1 MYANYQFRSKTPT
14 LKCGERW
21 HRSNFLPS
29 QTLALDMAK
38 HSSVAM
44 ALFRKRWL
52 TVVALLV
59 MLSVTTAIAFIVRA
73 SLESSCDCR
82 VDVASAK
89 RYNSSPESA
98 KPIGVAVTQSPLSF
112 MKSRLV
118 LLVSH
123 ELSLSGT
130 FYFFFWFPWIS
141 LLITIY
147 HLLCLV
153 RFVNVAYGAF

>member
-1 MYANYQFRSKTPT
+1 
-14 LKCGERW
+14 
-21 HRSNFLPS
+21 
-29 QTLALDMAK
+29 MAK

-59 MLSVTTAIAFIVRA
+59 MVSVTTAIAFIVRA

-82 VDVASAK
+82 LYMTNQK

-130 FYFFFWFPWIS
+130 FYF
-141 LLITIY
+141 LLLCLNFVFLLTY
-147 HLLCLV
+147 RLLCLV
-153 RFVNVAYGAF
+153 WFLNVAYGSF

>member
-1 MYANYQFRSKTPT
+1 
-14 LKCGERW
+14 
-21 HRSNFLPS
+21 
-29 QTLALDMAK
+29 MAK

-59 MLSVTTAIAFIVRA
+59 MVSVTTAIAFIVRA

-82 VDVASAK
+82 LYATNQK
-89 RYNSSPESA
+89 RYNASPELT

-130 FYFFFWFPWIS
+130 F
-141 LLITIY
+141 
-147 HLLCLV
+147 
-153 RFVNVAYGAF
+153 